1 MFLLMKMILPFPSLI
16 AKISDGKLMY
26 ASSRS
31 TTLTTDLTVRPK
43 FLLKLTLKRKTTTRI
58 NQRPKRMRSQRRSKK
73 RRLNQNSET
82 ALLNSRKLWRR
93 FNPME
98 RSTRLLMI
106 FQIANFQKL
115 TTLPTLMA
123 LISPAQ
129 YVTKALVDLATL
141 SLSLRLLSQ
150 DLGLSMVRISQS
162 SPLNIL

>member
-73 RRLNQNSET
+73 RRLNQNSEIT
-82 ALLNSRKLWRR
+82 LLNSRKLWRR

-106 FQIANFQKL
+106 FQIANFQ
-115 TTLPTLMA
+115 PTLTGETSRE
-123 LISPAQ
+123 LISP
-129 YVTKALVDLATL
+129 VSTETKVIAVLATL
-141 SLSLRLLSQ
+141 FLSLRLL
-150 DLGLSMVRISQS
+150 R
-162 SPLNIL
+162 

>member
-31 TTLTTDLTVRPK
+31 TTLTTDLIVRPK
-43 FLLKLTLKRKTTTRI
+43 FLLKLTLKRKTITRI
-58 NQRPKRMRSQRRSKK
+58 NQSLKRMRSQRRSKK
-73 RRLNQNSET
+73 RRLNLNLET

-93 FNPME
+93 FNPMD
-98 RSTRLLMI
+98 RNTRLLMI

-123 LISPAQ
+123 SISLAQ

-141 SLSLRLLSQ
+141 SLSLR
-150 DLGLSMVRISQS
+150 
-162 SPLNIL
+162 

>member
-1 MFLLMKMILPFPSLI
+1 
-16 AKISDGKLMY
+16 MY

-31 TTLTTDLTVRPK
+31 TTLTTDLTVMPK

-58 NQRPKRMRSQRRSKK
+58 NQRPKRMRNQRRSKK
-73 RRLNQNSET
+73 RRLNQNLEIT
-82 ALLNSRKLWRR
+82 LLNSRKLWRR
-93 FNPME
+93 FNPLQ

-106 FQIANFQKL
+106 FQIVSFQNL
-115 TTLPTLMA
+115 MTLPTLMA
-123 LISPAQ
+123 SISPAQ

-150 DLGLSMVRISQS
+150 DSRLSMVKIFQS

>member
-1 MFLLMKMILPFPSLI
+1 
-16 AKISDGKLMY
+16 
-26 ASSRS
+26 
-31 TTLTTDLTVRPK
+31 
-43 FLLKLTLKRKTTTRI
+43 
-58 NQRPKRMRSQRRSKK
+58 MRSQRRSKK
-73 RRLNQNSET
+73 RRLNQNSEIT
-82 ALLNSRKLWRR
+82 LLNSRKLWRR

-150 DLGLSMVRISQS
+150 DLRLSMVRISQS